1 MLIKNSIVTL
11 SDGKD
16 YYVVDEIIFNNII
29 YYYLATTDENNID
42 IMFSSVEVENGEN
55 VIRVVTDKELIIKL
69 TEMFENKY

>member
-16 YYVVDEIIFNNII
+16 YYVVDEITFNNII

-69 TEMFENKY
+69 TEMLENKY